1 MLLLNIVSLIND
13 QRTLQISIQEQ
24 LFVNDTVFMSLP
36 LQHFGKITDAF
47 SWCPLQPLPLLQMA
61 ILYILLQIVM
71 GIIFS
76 MHLFLVLYGLY
87 PVALAEMWLQLELL
101 CVFVELWGLAS
112 ACPMQLQNITKKK
125 VTGKIWMS

>member
-24 LFVNDTVFMSLP
+24 LFVNDTVVMSLP

-47 SWCPLQPLPLLQMA
+47 SWCPLQPLPLLQTA

-76 MHLFLVLYGLY
+76 MHLFFVLYGLY
-87 PVALAEMWLQLELL
+87 PVALAVM
-101 CVFVELWGLAS
+101 
-112 ACPMQLQNITKKK
+112 
-125 VTGKIWMS
+125 